1 MPSPFAPFGPS
12 WCHGEVGRAVE
23 HTGQSV
29 FSTLRVVF
37 YSLMKGMAEGKC
49 SIELLNGGFL
59 TQSECFTSYLQM
71 EEKDIDIDLLESLR
85 KTERKK
91 TKICQT
97 PMRRPGFEP
106 WVGKIPWRRAWLL
119 QYSWLENPMDRGAW
133 WAIVLGVAKSGT

>member
-12 WCHGEVGRAVE
+12 WCHSEVGRAVE
-23 HTGQSV
+23 HTRQSV

-71 EEKDIDIDLLESLR
+71 EEKDINVDLLESLR
-85 KTERKK
+85 KRERFVRHLW
-91 TKICQT
+91 
-97 PMRRPGFEP
+97 RRPGFEP

-119 QYSWLENPMDRGAW
+119 QYSWLENPRDRGAW
-133 WAIVLGVAKSGT
+133 WAIVLGVTKSGT

>member
-85 KTERKK
+85 KTDRKK

-97 PMRRPGFEP
+97 LMEET
-106 WVGKIPWRRAWLL
+106 WV
-119 QYSWLENPMDRGAW
+119 
-133 WAIVLGVAKSGT
+133 